1 MKLLFLHRIDRS
13 QISFFA
19 LTRFLFSII
28 FLFFQGVISAAD
40 FGEPTEKDLATIPE
54 TNQPSNFE
62 RAQNLPQELR
72 VDPIFIK
79 FPDLFT
85 DPIMQSSS
93 FENYKS
99 KKIKEYQALYDAGRS
114 FLKQEEYELATQ
126 TFSQLIKEVP
136 PVEFRRQA
144 LLQIALV
151 ANKQGYY
158 DREFQIYS
166 QYLSRFP
173 DDHNCALVNLRMGQ
187 LLRDQ
192 MGAMDQAIEQF
203 HIVIS
208 ITTRMSD
215 IEDGYQLLMENIAL
229 KAKVEIANTY
239 RDDRQ
244 FDKAG
249 RLYKRLL
256 SQQHGDDI
264 LAHKLDRPAV
274 HFEVI
279 NSYFKGGNWKKVT
292 EEGSEFLEVEQNLS
306 YVKTPDIRFFM
317 AKAYLNQDLDD
328 DAAYQLRMILD
339 NANDSQQED
348 LKGWELKIGKE
359 MGQVFIQK
367 EKPESAVKIYEGL
380 LSRLPDI
387 LSHLTAAEKFAEEVD
402 LYFRTAMLKE
412 ELKDNEKALEFY
424 NRIIKLITSA
434 GDEIPGSK
442 EAEIKEF
449 SERQAKDL
457 KWLIGMSS
465 TSPQKNL

>member
-1 MKLLFLHRIDRS
+1 
-13 QISFFA
+13 
-19 LTRFLFSII
+19 
-28 FLFFQGVISAAD
+28 
-40 FGEPTEKDLATIPE
+40 
-54 TNQPSNFE
+54 
-62 RAQNLPQELR
+62 
-72 VDPIFIK
+72 
-79 FPDLFT
+79 
-85 DPIMQSSS
+85 
-93 FENYKS
+93 
-99 KKIKEYQALYDAGRS
+99 
-114 FLKQEEYELATQ
+114 
-126 TFSQLIKEVP
+126 
-136 PVEFRRQA
+136 
-144 LLQIALV
+144 
-151 ANKQGYY
+151 
-158 DREFQIYS
+158 
-166 QYLSRFP
+166 
-173 DDHNCALVNLRMGQ
+173 
-187 LLRDQ
+187 

-203 HIVIS
+203 HTVIA

-292 EEGSEFLEVEQNLS
+292 EEASEFLEVAQNLNH
-306 YVKTPDIRFFM
+306 VKTPDIRFFM

-367 EKPESAVKIYEGL
+367 GKPGSAVKIYEGL
-380 LSRLPDI
+380 VSRLPDI
-387 LSHLTAAEKFAEEVD
+387 LSHLTDAEKFAEEVD
-402 LYFRTAMLKE
+402 LYFQTAMLME

-424 NRIIKLITSA
+424 NRTIKLITSA

-442 EAEIKEF
+442 EAEIKE
-449 SERQAKDL
+449 SRRGKL
-457 KWLIGMSS
+457 KI
-465 TSPQKNL
+465 